1 MNLSSAPTHLVFVDS
16 GREEIVNEQ
25 ILELRILSECFLD
38 VSKKRRTND
47 AAAAPQQ
54 RYRAHVEIPVAF
66 FVGGSKQ
73 HVALR
78 IADDLRAVEGSAY
91 VFHEIR
97 LLLGRDIDVLRT
109 AQRRRDPHAFLLQ
122 RQKTSLE
129 AGDVADR
136 PERGARFPRASRPPR
151 VA

>member
-1 MNLSSAPTHLVFVDS
+1 MNLSFAPTHLVFIDS
-16 GREEIVNEQ
+16 GREEIVSEQ

-38 VSKKRRTND
+38 VSEKRRTND
-47 AAAAPQQ
+47 AAAAPQK

-91 VFHEIR
+91 VFHEIL
-97 LLLGRDIDVLRT
+97 LLLGSDIDLLRSEE
-109 AQRRRDPHAFLLQ
+109 RR
-122 RQKTSLE
+122 
-129 AGDVADR
+129 V
-136 PERGARFPRASRPPR
+136 
-151 VA
+151 